1 MINAVFHKSET
12 KMSEPEMM
20 SKGGEIKIPRMR
32 NGGFNPASLN
42 LNINDA
48 EIQRRVNESV
58 QEYLAQANT
67 VGAQDVQAQ
76 IEQALS
82 GLPEGI
88 TEADVQRIIDANPG
102 LTEDMVL
109 TLIENNQGISL
120 QDMENAISTAMANV
134 PTSEENIKRLRQ
146 IAEELFYEDYA
157 KNPDRFMGDREGKEQ
172 AELRVCI
179 KLYIKS
185 TWRSRTSICRY

>member
-88 TEADVQRIIDANPG
+88 T
-102 LTEDMVL
+102 
-109 TLIENNQGISL
+109 
-120 QDMENAISTAMANV
+120 
-134 PTSEENIKRLRQ
+134 
-146 IAEELFYEDYA
+146 
-157 KNPDRFMGDREGKEQ
+157 
-172 AELRVCI
+172 
-179 KLYIKS
+179 
-185 TWRSRTSICRY
+185 